1 MANEFIARKGLIV
14 LAGGAFVTGNLN
26 VSTTISSSFISGGF
40 FHGNGAGI
48 FGVISSSYAI
58 TSSYADLARSASFA
72 TTASAATSITFTPA
86 TASYAIT
93 AGATGGGVTGQGVVN
108 RIVVWTGTSTIAT
121 SSLDD
126 DGSRITTA
134 LPFTASAFQGNGA
147 GITGVISASYAGTD
161 WGAINNKPVGI
172 TSQSSV
178 NTFGN
183 TTISGT
189 LLVSGN
195 VSAVG
200 YQLTA
205 SAFQGNGAGITGV
218 VSSSYALTA
227 SYAQN
232 AGAVNFSTGSYT
244 GSFTGSLLGSASFAT
259 TASAA
264 TSITFIPSSASFAT
278 TASAATSI
286 TFVPVTASHA
296 PSALSAS
303 YALTAR
309 SSSYAVTTDWSAI
322 NNRPVGIVSSSAQT
336 VANIAG
342 QTITPL
348 IVSATT
354 ITADTITAR
363 VFNTQMVSSSIIY
376 QSGSTKF
383 GDTADDVMSVTG
395 SLNVSG
401 STTFLG
407 PVTFN
412 SGLGPSIIAG
422 ALYTT
427 ASTTANVGTTVVGLV
442 TTGSYDMA
450 QFAYVVKNGARARSG
465 VVMSVWSAS
474 VVEFTDTSTAD
485 IGDTTDI
492 SFTVDVVTGNARLK
506 AVVASINGWT
516 VKAIVQAI

>member
-86 TASYAIT
+86 TASYALT
-93 AGATGGGVTGQGVVN
+93 AGATGGGVTGQGVAN
-108 RIVVWTGTSTIAT
+108 RLVVWTGTSVIAT

-126 DGSRITTA
+126 DGSRITTS

-161 WGAINNKPVGI
+161 WSAINNKPVGI
-172 TSQSSV
+172 ASQSSV

-195 VSAVG
+195 VSAAG

-218 VSSSYALTA
+218 VSSSYAVTA
-227 SYAQN
+227 SYAAN

-244 GSFTGSLLGSASFAT
+244 GSFTGSLLGSL
-259 TASAA
+259 
-264 TSITFIPSSASFAT
+264 
-278 TASAATSI
+278 
-286 TFVPVTASHA
+286 VG
-296 PSALSAS
+296 SAS
-303 YALTAR
+303 YATNALTASYATTAG
-309 SSSYAVTTDWSAI
+309 SSSYAITTDWSAI
-322 NNRPVGIVSSSAQT
+322 NNKPVGIVSSSAQT

-354 ITADTITAR
+354 IEADTITAR

-401 STTFLG
+401 SATFLG

-427 ASTTANVGTTVVGLV
+427 ASTTANIGTTVVGLV
-442 TTGSYDMA
+442 STGSYDMA
-450 QFAYVVKNGARARSG
+450 QFAYVVKNGPRARSG

-485 IGDTTDI
+485 VGDTTDI

-506 AVVASINGWT
+506 AVVASINSWT

>member
-86 TASYAIT
+86 TASYALT
-93 AGATGGGVTGQGVVN
+93 AGATGGGVTGQGVAN
-108 RIVVWTGTSTIAT
+108 RLVVWTGTSVIAT

-126 DGSRITTA
+126 DGSRITTS
-134 LPFTASAFQGNGA
+134 LPF
-147 GITGVISASYAGTD
+147 
-161 WGAINNKPVGI
+161 
-172 TSQSSV
+172 
-178 NTFGN
+178 
-183 TTISGT
+183 
-189 LLVSGN
+189 
-195 VSAVG
+195 
-200 YQLTA
+200 TA

-218 VSSSYALTA
+218 VSSSYAVTA
-227 SYAQN
+227 SYAAN

-244 GSFTGSLLGSASFAT
+244 GSFTGSLLGSL
-259 TASAA
+259 
-264 TSITFIPSSASFAT
+264 
-278 TASAATSI
+278 
-286 TFVPVTASHA
+286 VG
-296 PSALSAS
+296 SAS
-303 YALTAR
+303 YATNALTASYATTAG
-309 SSSYAVTTDWSAI
+309 SSSYAITTDWSAI
-322 NNRPVGIVSSSAQT
+322 NNKPVGIVSSSAQT

-354 ITADTITAR
+354 IEADTITAR

-401 STTFLG
+401 SATFLG

-427 ASTTANVGTTVVGLV
+427 ASTTANIGTTVVGLV
-442 TTGSYDMA
+442 STGSYDMA
-450 QFAYVVKNGARARSG
+450 QFAYVVKNGPRARSG

-485 IGDTTDI
+485 VGDTTDI

-506 AVVASINGWT
+506 AVVASINSWT